1 MPKYKTTR
9 ALSKILREMGKSEL
23 ESFLQSDTGQLC
35 LGSVMEYDL
44 IQELNRLEIKTREFE
59 KRIYKKMGI

>member
-1 MPKYKTTR
+1 MPKNEATKE
-9 ALSKILREMGKSEL
+9 LSKILIKMDEVTL

-35 LGSVMEYDL
+35 LGSVMEYDI

-59 KRIYKKMGI
+59 KRSYGKFGV